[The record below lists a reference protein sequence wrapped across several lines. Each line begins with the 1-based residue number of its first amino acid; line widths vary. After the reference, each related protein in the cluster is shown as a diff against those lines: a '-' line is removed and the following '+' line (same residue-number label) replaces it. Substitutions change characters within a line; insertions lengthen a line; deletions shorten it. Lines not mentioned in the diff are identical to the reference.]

1 MSLLPSAM
9 SPDPRPPSTQRRAPP
24 HRAVLLV
31 SAARGGQSAPPTDLI
46 SRLAAALPAGWDV
59 FGVLYDNQTA
69 LTEALRAITQRG
81 VRDLVVIP
89 MHPQFSESTSGALVR
104 DLYGILAREGHDL
117 NVAVRATW
125 YDDAGYIK
133 ALIRKLMEHA
143 AVCHARA
150 EDTRLHFVADDPP
163 DLTGRETY
171 HTHVRT
177 TAQLVAGRLGWP
189 ADRWS
194 VEIGRTPE
202 ASGGDH
208 TDVLV
213 CGLPFPNGPGE
224 VTNEHLHECPAL
236 WTFDPFIT
244 ALRNLVLHGPQPT
257 CAAERAPSSPP
268 TRSTQC
274 SAALAEPASLVMIGA
289 SVGNGLGPGR
299 GPAIRY
305 SDPSAFAHVKKSRK
319 ALRGFLHWIRDDTEV
334 AEAFV
339 WNTCQRIE
347 FYGWIPEHVQ
357 HDARECLVR
366 GIRERLYESE
376 PDGLEI
382 NVLAGS
388 DAWHH
393 LVRTACGL
401 NSDLP
406 GDHDVADQ
414 LLTACRIGHCAQ
426 TVGPRS
432 ATVVHRA
439 VAIAQEA
446 RARTAWGTFATGYC
460 AAAVARICEVDEL
473 RPDELR
479 HVVIGGST
487 TSRSVLATLSG
498 VHDVPPQQ
506 LTLVYR
512 DHHGQLKQLR
522 TALRNGRRLRVH
534 SYSEEPVLQAIADA
548 DVVYFGIDHP
558 EPVLDASLLHDLRDY
573 AGRRL
578 TLVDFNSFGSV
589 ASLEPRDG
597 VTVWA
602 VKELDRAVA
611 AHAALTT
618 TRAGFAAAV
627 DQAEDWIVEH
637 LADVMP
643 FSAHGAGVHHP
654 AGV

>member
-1 MSLLPSAM
+1 MSLLSSAM

-24 HRAVLLV
+24 HRAALLV
-31 SAARGGQSAPPTDLI
+31 GADRGGQATPPTELI
-46 SRLAAALPAGWDV
+46 SALAAALPAGWYV
-59 FGVLYDNQTA
+59 FGAGYDDRA
-69 LTEALRAITQRG
+69 GLTETLRAITRRG
-81 VRDLVVIP
+81 VRDLVVVP
-89 MHPQFSESTSGALVR
+89 MHPQFSESISGTLVR
-104 DLYGILAREGHDL
+104 DLYGILATEGHDL
-117 NVAVRATW
+117 NVAVRAAW
-125 YDDAGYIK
+125 YDDAGYVK
-133 ALIRKLMEHA
+133 ALIRKLMEYA
-143 AVCHARA
+143 AACRARA
-150 EDTRLHFVADDPP
+150 DDTRLRFVADDPP
-163 DLTGRETY
+163 DVTGGETY
-171 HTHVRT
+171 RTHVRT

-189 ADRWS
+189 AERWS
-194 VEIGRTPE
+194 VEIGRVTADP
-202 ASGGDH
+202 ASADA
-208 TDVLV
+208 DVLI
-213 CGLPFPNGPGE
+213 CGLPFPAGIGA
-224 VTNEHLHECPAL
+224 VGKEHVRECPAL

-257 CAAERAPSSPP
+257 CAAERVPSSPS
-268 TRSTQC
+268 TRSTR
-274 SAALAEPASLVMIGA
+274 SPAALAEPASLVMIGA
-289 SVGNGLGPGR
+289 SLGNGLGPGR

-305 SDPSAFAHVKKSRK
+305 SDPNAFAHVKKARK
-319 ALRGFLHWIRDDTEV
+319 ALRGFLDWIREETDV

-347 FYGWIPEHVQ
+347 FYGWIPEHVERE
-357 HDARECLVR
+357 ARSCLVHR
-366 GIRERLYESE
+366 IRERLWETE
-376 PDGLEI
+376 PEGLEI
-382 NVLAGS
+382 NVLEGG

-393 LVRTACGL
+393 LVRTTCGL

-414 LLTACRIGHCAQ
+414 LLTASRIGQCAR

-432 ATVVHRA
+432 ATVVDRA
-439 VAIAQEA
+439 VAIAHEA
-446 RARTAWGTFATGYC
+446 RGRTAWGSFATGYC
-460 AAAVARICEVDEL
+460 AAALARICEVDEV

-498 VHDVPPQQ
+498 VHRVPPQQ

-534 SYSEEPVLQAIADA
+534 TYSEESVLQAIADA
-548 DVVYFGIDHP
+548 DVVYFGIDHA
-558 EPVLDASLLHDLRDY
+558 EPVLEASMLRALRDY
-573 AGRRL
+573 SVRRL

-589 ASLEPRDG
+589 ASLEPLDG

-602 VKELDRAVA
+602 AKELDHAVA

-627 DQAEDWIVEH
+627 EEAEDWIVEH

-643 FSAHGAGVHHP
+643 FSAHEADVHHP